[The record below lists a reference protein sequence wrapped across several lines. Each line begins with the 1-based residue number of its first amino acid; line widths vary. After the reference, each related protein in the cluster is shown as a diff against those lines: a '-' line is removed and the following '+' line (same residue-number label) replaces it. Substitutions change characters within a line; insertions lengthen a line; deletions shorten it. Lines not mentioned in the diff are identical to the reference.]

1 MGETQEQTIAGLRV
15 VIERDVCI
23 GSNNCTKLAPEV
35 FVLDA
40 QRIVTFQPDA
50 PEVGRERLLEACTVC
65 PVDALVVF
73 DGAQRLVP

>member
-1 MGETQEQTIAGLRV
+1 MGETQERTVTGLRV

-35 FVLDA
+35 FVLDP

-50 PEVGRERLLEACTVC
+50 PDIERERLIEACKVC
-65 PVDALVVF
+65 PVDALVLF
-73 DGAQRLVP
+73 EGAQRLVP